1 MSNPVHSLRFVPLLA
16 ALLALAPLAAGCGGS
31 KTTTDQSATTETP
44 ADTSMAASLND
55 ANIAA
60 IVVAANDAEIDLGQ
74 LAQSKG
80 RNADVKAFAKQ
91 METDHGAVNKN
102 AKDLAGR
109 LNLTPE
115 DNATSEQIKSDAKTT
130 KEALEAAEGAAF
142 DKAYVDHEVKYHED
156 LLAAID
162 NTLLPSAE
170 NADLKQLLTDTRPA
184 VVAHLEHAKN
194 LQAKLGA
201 TSANP

>member
-16 ALLALAPLAAGCGGS
+16 ALLALAPLATGCGS
-31 KTTTDQSATTETP
+31 KTTTDQSATETP
-44 ADTSMAASLND
+44 ADTTTAASLND

-60 IVVAANDAEIDLGQ
+60 IVLAANDAEIDLGQ
-74 LAQSKG
+74 LGQSKA

-109 LNLTPE
+109 LSLTPE
-115 DNATSEQIKSDAKTT
+115 DNATSEQIKSDAKAT

-162 NTLLPSAE
+162 NTLLPSAQ

-194 LQAKLGA
+194 LQAKLGS